1 MRDDQSRSFL
11 AQLAHN
17 LYQQH
22 GEHLEN
28 VCLVFPNKR
37 SGLFFR
43 KHLANL
49 VQQPVWAPEV
59 INLEELFAAH
69 TPLQQA
75 DRLSLVFT
83 LYRVY
88 KEVVNAKEDFDQFYF
103 WGDLLINDF
112 NEIDQYEVNA
122 TKLFTNIRDIRQIDS
137 LYDYLNDEQRQAIE
151 QFWLTAIPQHQGETT
166 DQREPFLAFWEKLP
180 ALYEQFNREL
190 ESAKMSYKGMLCRSA
205 ITKLEE
211 TGEVAARFTG
221 MKLIFAGFNALT
233 PVEKKLINWFRQH
246 KQASVYWD
254 TDAFYM
260 EAESRQEA
268 GMFLRE
274 HQKDPRF
281 KDSFPQKHPQ
291 HIATG
296 ANRKIFVQGMPLDT
310 DQAKRAGELV
320 GRYMQEKGFEVER
333 TAIVLPDE
341 NLLLPVLHS
350 LPAELSRI
358 NVTMG
363 YPLRNT
369 VLYSLIAHVFEL
381 QKTTIEQEG
390 VTHFFHKHILALL
403 YHPYLKDSE
412 GTAEL
417 ITQIEEGNRA
427 FLAASFFAES
437 NRKLLAIFQPVS
449 ATTGLFAYLK
459 NILAFLY
466 DQISETL
473 STFNEEEETDLSPP
487 MVMEAEFI
495 YQFFTHL
502 NRLESLLQEQAM
514 TMNLPTFMR
523 LFLQI
528 IRQIKIPFTGEP
540 LRGLQIM
547 GMLETRNLDFDHVII
562 LAMNEQVMP
571 PTRPMNS
578 MIPNNLRKGFG
589 LPLSNQSDAVSAYLY
604 YRLMQSAQNIHL
616 LYNTT
621 ASGLRNGEPSR
632 FIRQV
637 QFEAYEDNHGRHF
650 FPGPEGFQVIQDQSF
665 TRVERHSQRDIIIEK
680 NEAVQALLN
689 QYLTGKSKKTVR
701 LSPSALA
708 TYVRCPLQF
717 YFSQLARIAV
727 PDRVQEEVNP
737 AIFGN
742 LFHRAIE
749 LLYLSYQ
756 GKTVEKAALDR
767 LKNQI
772 PEAVDQALREHYNL
786 APGETLPSR
795 GRELVVRQA
804 IETMVK
810 KVIDNDQWYAPFT
823 LLHLEFGQKP
833 PMSIP
838 FSLHNPANEQVM
850 LGGKIDRVDLKDGT
864 LRIIDYKTGQVDA
877 SISDINQL
885 FDHNKDKGSAL
896 RQALW
901 YSMVYKQTQTPEHKI
916 MPCIAGL
923 NNIKKEGDNFGVSV
937 NRRPITDYREVQDEF
952 EAGLRKVLQELF
964 DVNTP
969 FFPTSDE
976 KRCERCDFNRI
987 CNKGR

>member
-1 MRDDQSRSFL
+1 MRDAQSRSFL
-11 AQLAHN
+11 AQLAHS

-22 GEHLEN
+22 GEQLEN
-28 VCLVFPNKR
+28 ICLVFPNKR

-69 TPLQQA
+69 TALQQA

-88 KEVVNAKEDFDQFYF
+88 REVVNPKEDFDQFYF

-122 TKLFTNIRDIRQIDS
+122 AKLFTNIRDIRQIDS
-137 LYDYLNDEQRQAIE
+137 LYDYLDDEQRQAIE
-151 QFWLTAIPQHQGETT
+151 QFWLTAIPRSEEETT
-166 DQREPFLAFWEKLP
+166 DQREPFLTFWEKLP
-180 ALYEQFNREL
+180 AVYEQFNQRLASSKMAYRGMLYRLAITRL
-190 ESAKMSYKGMLCRSA
+190 ES
-205 ITKLEE
+205 
-211 TGEVAARFTG
+211 TGEVAPRFADRQ
-221 MKLIFAGFNALT
+221 LIFAGFNALT
-233 PVEKKLINWFRQH
+233 PVEKRLISWFRQH
-246 KQASVYWD
+246 RQASVYWD

-268 GMFLRE
+268 GMFLRG

-281 KDSFPQKHPQ
+281 RDTFPTEHPQ
-291 HIATG
+291 HMASG
-296 ANRKIFVQGMPLDT
+296 ENRKIYIQGVPLDT

-320 GRYMQEKGFEVER
+320 SRYMQEKGFEVER

-350 LPAELSRI
+350 LPAELNRI

-381 QKTTIEQEG
+381 QRTTIEQEG

-403 YHPYLKDSE
+403 YHPYLKDGE

-417 ITQIEEGNRA
+417 ITQVEEGNRA
-427 FLAASFFAES
+427 FLPASFFAES
-437 NRKLLAIFQPVS
+437 NHELLTIFQPVS
-449 ATTGLFAYLK
+449 ATTGLFTYLK
-459 NILAFLY
+459 SILAFLY
-466 DQISETL
+466 NQIGESLHTA
-473 STFNEEEETDLSPP
+473 SEEEETDLSPP

-502 NRLESLLQEQAM
+502 NRLESLLEEQAM
-514 TMNLPTFMR
+514 TMKLPTFMR

-547 GMLETRNLDFDHVII
+547 GMLETRNLDFDHVIV

-571 PTRPMNS
+571 PAQPMNS

-589 LPLSNQSDAVSAYLY
+589 LPLSNQSDAVSAYLF
-604 YRLMQSAQNIHL
+604 YRLMQSAQNVHL

-637 QFEAYEDNHGRHF
+637 QLEAYEDPHGQPF
-650 FPGPEGFQVIQDQSF
+650 FPGPEGFQVMQDRAF
-665 TRVERHSQRDIIIEK
+665 TRVERHTQRDIIIEK
-680 NEAVQALLN
+680 NKVVQNLLN
-689 QYLTGKSKKTVR
+689 QYLTGKTKKAVR

-708 TYVRCPLQF
+708 TYIRCPLQF
-717 YFSQLARIAV
+717 YFSHLARIAV
-727 PDRVQEEVNP
+727 PDRVEEAINP

-742 LFHRAIE
+742 LFHRTIE
-749 LLYLSYQ
+749 LLYLPCQ
-756 GKTVEKAALDR
+756 GKTVETADLSE

-772 PEAVDQALREHYNL
+772 KEAVNQALREYYNL
-786 APGETLPSR
+786 APGETLPAR

-804 IETMVK
+804 IETMAG
-810 KVIDNDQWYAPFT
+810 KVIDNDRWYTPFT

-833 PMSIP
+833 PMSVP
-838 FSLHNPANEQVM
+838 FNLDNPANEQVV
-850 LGGKIDRVDLKDGT
+850 LGGKIDRVDLKDGVV
-864 LRIIDYKTGQVDA
+864 RIIDYKTGRVDA

-885 FDHNKDKGSAL
+885 FNHDTDKGSAL

-901 YSMVYKQTQTPEHKI
+901 YSMVYLKTQTTEHKI
-916 MPCIAGL
+916 MPCIAEL
-923 NNIKKEGDNFGVSV
+923 TNVKKEGDNFGVSI
-937 NRRPITDYREVQDEF
+937 NRRPITDYREVQEAF
-952 EAGLRKVLQELF
+952 EAGLRSVLQELF
-964 DVNTP
+964 DVTTP
-969 FFPTSDE
+969 FFPTTDE
-976 KRCERCDFNRI
+976 KRCVHCNFNRI
-987 CNKGR
+987 CNKGG